1 MTNYLELLKTAQQQL
16 DEERYTPSINKLIN
30 AVLEFDR
37 TIKSVALIVNGRTVR
52 QNDFQANIIDILDI
66 IDNDSKKSIKD
77 DVEEI
82 LESNRYEVDKL
93 IISDTVVKKIKRCNA
108 VLFVDTEP
116 LEITKDGNT
125 LITHRWRLVNSK

>member
-52 QNDFQANIIDILDI
+52 QNDFQANLIDILDI

-77 DVEEI
+77 DVEDV

-116 LEITKDGNT
+116 LEITKDLPFLQG
-125 LITHRWRLVNSK
+125 